1 MVDRPLVHFP
11 ASSIPA
17 MKILTFDI
25 EEWFHILDTDATR
38 SEDKWAGYESRIH
51 ANTDR
56 ILGALSGTRHRATFF
71 CLGWIA
77 KKYPDI
83 IRKIDKEGYEIASHS
98 SLHQLVYDL
107 KPDVF
112 RSDVLDSLH
121 TLEDITGG
129 KITMFRAPG
138 FSAGSAAPWAFE
150 VLAECGIEID
160 CSVFPARHGHGGFR
174 EFGHARPAV
183 ISVNGKSLKEFPIN
197 LFSVGGRSL
206 IFSGGGYFRLL
217 PYPLIAGLFKRADYC
232 MTYFHPRD
240 FDPTQPVIKGLSF
253 RRRFKSYYGVRG
265 AFAKLKKLLADFE
278 FTDVGTAA
286 TSVDWENAP
295 VVRL

>member
-1 MVDRPLVHFP
+1 
-11 ASSIPA
+11 

-38 SEDKWAGYESRIH
+38 TEDTWSAYESRIQ

-56 ILGALSGTRHRATFF
+56 ILGALSGRRRRATFF

-98 SLHQLVYDL
+98 SLHQLVYDQGP
-107 KPDVF
+107 KAFRNDV
-112 RSDVLDSLH
+112 SDSLH
-121 TLEDITGG
+121 AIEDVIGR
-129 KITMFRAPG
+129 KITMYRAPG
-138 FSAGSAAPWAFE
+138 FSVGSETPWAFDI
-150 VLAECGIEID
+150 LAECGIEID

-174 EFGHARPAV
+174 EFGHAQPAI
-183 ISVNGKSLKEFPIN
+183 ISVNGKTLREFPIN
-197 LFSVGGRSL
+197 LFSLAGKSL

-217 PYPLIAGLFKRADYC
+217 PYPVIAGLFRRADYC

-240 FDPTQPVIKGLSF
+240 FDAQQPVIKGLSL
-253 RRRFKSYYGVRG
+253 RRKFKSYIGLKS
-265 AFAKLKKLLADFE
+265 AFAKLTKLLDDFE

-286 TSVDWENAP
+286 GTIEWEKAP
-295 VVRL
+295 VVHL